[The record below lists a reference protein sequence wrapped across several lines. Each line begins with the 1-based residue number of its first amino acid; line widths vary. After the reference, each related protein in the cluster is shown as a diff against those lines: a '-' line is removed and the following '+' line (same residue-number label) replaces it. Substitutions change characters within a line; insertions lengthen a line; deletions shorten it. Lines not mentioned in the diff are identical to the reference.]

1 MELIYYFKNIDS
13 LTVESTNFF
22 LNDEEF
28 QKIQK
33 MSKSIDKN
41 VFILFW
47 QFAIKTL
54 NELDI
59 VSNQHLS
66 IEMFLMRLMYISKSE
81 PKHENLTNSNP
92 SNIKKNQDVI
102 SDLKSD
108 AVNQIKNIV
117 QEKKVKTEAQP
128 MTKVEIINSITS
140 FDELIEAC
148 AQNKEIKL
156 KYELEK
162 NVNLVSFEKNRIEIS
177 FNDKLDK
184 NFVKDISLKLFEWT
198 GQRWM
203 ITLSKTK
210 GQISIKEK
218 ELKNKNQLI
227 ERSKSSKL
235 YKDVIEKFPDANLEE
250 VISNNGENKI

>member
-1 MELIYYFKNIDS
+1 
-13 LTVESTNFF
+13 
-22 LNDEEF
+22 
-28 QKIQK
+28 
-33 MSKSIDKN
+33 
-41 VFILFW
+41 
-47 QFAIKTL
+47 
-54 NELDI
+54 
-59 VSNQHLS
+59 
-66 IEMFLMRLMYISKSE
+66 MRLMYISKSE
-81 PKHENLTNSNP
+81 PKHENLTNSDP

-128 MTKVEIINSITS
+128 MTKAEIINSITS

-148 AQNKEIKL
+148 VQNKEIKL

-198 GQRWM
+198 GQRWI

-210 GQISIKEK
+210 GQISIKDK

-227 ERSKSSKL
+227 ERSILQYVASKNR
-235 YKDVIEKFPDANLEE
+235 PGLEP
-250 VISNNGENKI
+250 